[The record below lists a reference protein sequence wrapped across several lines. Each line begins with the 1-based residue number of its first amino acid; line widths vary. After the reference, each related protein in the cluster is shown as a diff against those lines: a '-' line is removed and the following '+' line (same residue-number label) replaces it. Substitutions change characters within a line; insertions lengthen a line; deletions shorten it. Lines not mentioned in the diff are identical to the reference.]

1 MKPSELF
8 SLKDRVAVVTGASSG
23 LGVTFAKGL
32 AEAGASVVIAARR
45 KERLEAFAK
54 ELEALGVEAL
64 AVVCDV
70 TSVDDVDRMIQA
82 TVDRFGQLDVL
93 VNNAGTAVVI
103 PAEDEPPEDFRR
115 VLEVNVTGVFICAQR
130 CGRFM
135 LEAGRG
141 SIINIASMLGLVGVG
156 ALPQAS
162 YNTSK
167 GAVVNMTRELAAQWA
182 RRGVRVNAL
191 GPGFFPSEMTLG
203 LIDTESGL
211 RFIERRTPMRRPGK
225 PEELLGPLLL
235 LASEAGSYITGQTII
250 VDGGWTCV

>member
-70 TSVDDVDRMIQA
+70 TNVDDVDRMIQA

-130 CGRFM
+130 CG
-135 LEAGRG
+135 
-141 SIINIASMLGLVGVG
+141 
-156 ALPQAS
+156 LP
-162 YNTSK
+162 
-167 GAVVNMTRELAAQWA
+167 
-182 RRGVRVNAL
+182 
-191 GPGFFPSEMTLG
+191 
-203 LIDTESGL
+203 
-211 RFIERRTPMRRPGK
+211 
-225 PEELLGPLLL
+225 
-235 LASEAGSYITGQTII
+235 
-250 VDGGWTCV
+250 